1 MKKLLY
7 IASIML
13 LGAVACTREN
23 DFIERPVVE
32 NKGKVAVIMGLRL
45 PVELTAETRATDKDY
60 RDHLPKIDAIRV
72 AVFGTSSYPQAY
84 ELAYPVEKKVVDGK
98 TVYTEEGASYAQLND
113 SLYYF
118 KVYLPV
124 YEGEA
129 IVHIVANGDESIDF
143 LNGTEHSIMS
153 KMETTDNV
161 GGYWARVVLPD
172 GILAQTDQ
180 YGIMKVEDGYF
191 VPSDETARLFEDLVL
206 VRNFAEIKLSV
217 AANAGISDVSW
228 ALVNDP
234 VSGSIAPMVGN
245 EFVVDYKDYVYDPFG
260 GKMVL
265 AKMTT
270 DPDTGKPVPVKDED
284 GHIAT
289 IYKTYYGYM
298 VNNSLN
304 TLPTEEGADL
314 DWLGVDESAF
324 SYERIDPNKT
334 NPAYIMLKCKFGE
347 DSDYCYYR
355 VDLMDE
361 NVGGYFPLY
370 RNYMYQIKIDLVG
383 NRGASTFQEAANR
396 NSGGNVSMSAE
407 TQTLTDVSD
416 GFSRMFVQY
425 VEKTFTSGG
434 QHDFWVY
441 YIPDVSTG
449 VVNNSSIEVSLKDD
463 WGTALVEN
471 STIDTTTV
479 TGASV
484 GLLDVAK
491 VKKVSFTLNNQS
503 SEKDL
508 FSVLQVKATNNGSGY
523 QKSTIYRDIT
533 LRVMKKIQMNLSLA
547 PNTLAEGSSNP
558 TVLHISFADT
568 LQPSMFPL
576 EFYIED
582 KNRTLNPTG
591 KDGAGKSIDV
601 PVKVDESI
609 WNSNDKNSY
618 YFIRTVNWDEYEPMR
633 DAWVAA
639 KKAGTSVDGLIDFTT
654 QLKPIKDNCE
664 TTIYVDNEYFNMK
677 SIDLVCA
684 EFAVSTTMS
693 QVSYRAGSAT
703 VTVSTHNSV
712 SWTAIV
718 SPDDGTAGL
727 TRANG
732 EISITGTGT
741 ESFTFNYDANSS
753 STQNKTYTITV
764 SASGFDDAV
773 TTITQMNAPASP
785 ASFSRSSFSNGN
797 SSVNTSDGYLTVTLG
812 NLNTS
817 SNSYLGIWDGRT
829 IKFSPK
835 NGVTITKVTIKFDD
849 QSNYLDTN
857 PSFSPDGRV
866 ERSEQ
871 EWTWVGT
878 SSGDLTYTCGTGS
891 NSTSGRKRIIGISVE
906 YN

>member
-23 DFIERPVVE
+23 EFIERPVAE
-32 NKGKVAVIMGLRL
+32 NKGKVAVTMGLRL

-98 TVYTEEGASYAQLND
+98 TVYTEDGASYAQLND

-143 LNGTEHSIMS
+143 LNGTENSIMS
-153 KMETTDNV
+153 TMETTDNV

-234 VSGSIAPMVGN
+234 VSGSIAPMVGTN
-245 EFVVDYKDYVYDPFG
+245 FLADYKDYIYDAKQ

-265 AKMTT
+265 AEMTT
-270 DPDTGKPVPVKDED
+270 DPETGKPVPVTDED
-284 GHIAT
+284 GNIAN
-289 IYKTYYGYM
+289 IYATYHGYM
-298 VNNSLN
+298 VNNALN
-304 TLPTEEGADL
+304 MLPTGEGADL
-314 DWLGVDESAF
+314 NWKRVDQSVF
-324 SYERIDPNKT
+324 SYERVDPNKT
-334 NPAYIMLKCKFGE
+334 NPTYIMLKCHFG
-347 DSDYCYYR
+347 SDTGNNWSYYR

-407 TQTLTDVSD
+407 TKTLTDVSD
-416 GFSRMFVQY
+416 GFSRMFVKY

-434 QHDFWVY
+434 LKDDLWVY
-441 YIPDVSTG
+441 YIPNVSTG
-449 VVNNSSIEVSLKDD
+449 TVNNSSIEVSVKEM
-463 WGTALVEN
+463 GTALASAVIN
-471 STIDTTTV
+471 TVTV

-484 GLLDVAK
+484 GLLDVAE
-491 VKKVSFTLNNQS
+491 VKKVSFTLNEQS
-503 SEKDL
+503 ADKDL
-508 FSVLQVKATNNGSGY
+508 VSVIQIKATNGGSGA

-533 LRVMKKIQMNLSLA
+533 LKVMKKMDMDLA
-547 PNTLAEGSSNP
+547 LEPDTLPEGTNKN
-558 TVLHISFADT
+558 TVLHIELADT
-568 LQPSMFPL
+568 LQSSMFPL
-576 EFYIED
+576 VFFIED
-582 KNRTLNPTG
+582 LNRTLNPTG

-601 PVKVDESI
+601 PVKVGTCLYDET
-609 WNSNDKNSY
+609 NKNSY
-618 YFIRTVNWDEYEPMR
+618 AFIRTVNWSEYEPMR

-639 KKAGTSVDGLIDFTT
+639 KEAGTSTDGIIDFTT
-654 QLKPIKDNCE
+654 QFKTVESNSA
-664 TTIYVDNEYFNMK
+664 TTIYVDNEYFNMQ
-677 SIDLVCA
+677 SIDLACA
-684 EFAVSTTMS
+684 RFSVSTTTAEVGY
-693 QVSYRAGSAT
+693 QAGTAF
-703 VTVSTHNSV
+703 VTVSTNDDV
-712 SWTAIV
+712 AWTATV
-718 SPDDGTAGL
+718 DNGGGL
-727 TRANG
+727 TRADG
-732 EISITGTGT
+732 TTTITGTGT
-741 ESFTFNYDANSS
+741 ETFKVNYDAN
-753 STQNKTYTITV
+753 TTAQPKVYTVTV
-764 SASGFDDAV
+764 TAEGLPTAT
-773 TTITQMNAPASP
+773 TTITQRRAPAPSP
-785 ASFSRSSFSNGN
+785 FSPSDFSGSTAN
-797 SSVNTSDGYLTVTLG
+797 SEDGYLSLSYG
-812 NLNTS
+812 NGFSLS
-817 SNSYLGIWDGRT
+817 GGYLYGGGNNNRT
-829 IKFSPK
+829 ITFTPK
-835 NGVTITKVTIKFDD
+835 NGVTITKIVISYYDQYNYMDTRPRFNPTGTVT
-849 QSNYLDTN
+849 SGGASVT
-857 PSFSPDGRV
+857 
-866 ERSEQ
+866 
-871 EWTWVGT
+871 WTG
-878 SSGDLTYTCGTGS
+878 SSANAVTYTMGDS
-891 NSTSGRKRIIGISVE
+891 RKYITQISVE
-906 YN
+906 YR